1 MAGKFKAAKRAVGA
15 AAAFIPVAQR
25 AWDTLNEN
33 DRAAK
38 ALHTGVDGI
47 RRWAMSRTR
56 TGQLTLT
63 AEAIR
68 QYAQQS
74 HDPRASQ
81 WIAKADEIDRLV
93 PVLDRQNGAQRRKT
107 LDQLRRSADQVL
119 DEVAP
124 HTNLTDV

>member
-1 MAGKFKAAKRAVGA
+1 MAGKFKAAKKAVGA

-25 AWDTLNEN
+25 AWDTINEN
-33 DRAAK
+33 DQASK

-68 QYAQQS
+68 QYARQS

-119 DEVAP
+119 DEVAH

>member
-1 MAGKFKAAKRAVGA
+1 
-15 AAAFIPVAQR
+15 
-25 AWDTLNEN
+25 
-33 DRAAK
+33 
-38 ALHTGVDGI
+38 
-47 RRWAMSRTR
+47 MSRTR
-56 TGQLTLT
+56 TGQLILT

-68 QYAQQS
+68 QYARQS

-119 DEVAP
+119 DEVAH

>member
-47 RRWAMSRTR
+47 RR
-56 TGQLTLT
+56 
-63 AEAIR
+63 
-68 QYAQQS
+68 
-74 HDPRASQ
+74 
-81 WIAKADEIDRLV
+81 
-93 PVLDRQNGAQRRKT
+93 
-107 LDQLRRSADQVL
+107 
-119 DEVAP
+119 
-124 HTNLTDV
+124 